1 MCLLPTW
8 FLVTKLNN
16 VSLWREKNNR
26 RGGVERRKR
35 KSLLCLIPCGECFC
49 SNKLLLPTNV
59 RTEDQTKGGSG
70 LCSWCSLCCWGP
82 SSNSSREVSLCQAR
96 LCGMGAQFSTS
107 SASPSSSA
115 HLCLLNTESSL
126 LHNPGS
132 FIQTASK
139 CLLMWDWTN
148 SWPQRHCGGSC
159 IFPPDIPKELGMWV
173 LNIF

>member
-1 MCLLPTW
+1 MW

-26 RGGVERRKR
+26 RGGVEWRKR

-59 RTEDQTKGGSG
+59 RTEGQTKGGPG
-70 LCSWCSLCCWGP
+70 LCSWCSLCCWGL
-82 SSNSSREVSLCQAR
+82 SSNSLRELFLCQAR
-96 LCGMGAQFSTS
+96 LSGLGAQLSTS
-107 SASPSSSA
+107 QCLSQLLST
-115 HLCLLNTESSL
+115 HLCLLNTERFL
-126 LHNPGS
+126 LHKPGN
-132 FIQTASK
+132 FIHTASR

-159 IFPPDIPKELGMWV
+159 VFLPDTPKELGTWV